1 MTKFHQN
8 NLGDPHENSTV
19 VLSNVKVEVL
29 VLHPNVSTFGKLC
42 SESTILSAKLFEE
55 IGQGVPEFNHA
66 LSWNSDLGTGST
78 SGHRLRDLQNIYL
91 IMTRSLSFETHA
103 HAGFKKV

>member
-29 VLHPNVSTFGKLC
+29 VLHPNVSTFGKLS
-42 SESTILSAKLFEE
+42 SESTILSPKLFEE

-78 SGHRLRDLQNIYL
+78 SGHRLRDLQKHLLNND
-91 IMTRSLSFETHA
+91 
-103 HAGFKKV
+103 